1 MESPLDVLYL
11 RYKFQPHRTTPSSY
25 SFENVE
31 AVRKRGTGE
40 RTQEEEPLDSAGL
53 EELSRAY
60 IGSNLPV
67 GFGAK
72 EDLVHAKCIHSVG

>member
-1 MESPLDVLYL
+1 MCSTFGINFSTIGL
-11 RYKFQPHRTTPSSY
+11 RLLRTRSKTWRR
-25 SFENVE
+25 FENE
-31 AVRKRGTGE
+31 EQEKE
-40 RTQEEEPLDSAGL
+40 QEEEPLDSAGL

-72 EDLVHAKCIHSVG
+72 EDLVHSKCIHSVG